1 MTQAQLVHAV
11 AVATGESPR
20 TVARLGFSVA
30 PDGPTDFGPLY
41 LAVDCPHCRKPARFP
56 GQLADGSC
64 PLAECPGCDA
74 LFAFDLDD
82 VRVTAARPA

>member
-1 MTQAQLVHAV
+1 MTQTQLDHAV

-20 TVARLGFSVA
+20 TVARLGFSLV
-30 PDGPTDFGPLY
+30 PDGPDEPPPLY
-41 LAVDCPHCRKPARFP
+41 LAVDCPHCRKPAWFP
-56 GQLADGSC
+56 GRLADGSC

-82 VRVTAARPA
+82 VRITAARPA